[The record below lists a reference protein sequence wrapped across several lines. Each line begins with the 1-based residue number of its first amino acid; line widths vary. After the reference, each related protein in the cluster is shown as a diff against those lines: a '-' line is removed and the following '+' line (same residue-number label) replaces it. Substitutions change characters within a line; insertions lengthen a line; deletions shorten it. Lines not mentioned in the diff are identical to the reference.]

1 MWTTVCLDDP
11 ISHRASSDKQYFL
24 VHSKASMASI
34 LSSSENA
41 QNVWTAFQQG
51 ERPARVAL
59 ADFCSRALAD
69 GFRKNLLT
77 MEDVALEQLDFAC
90 AGGRRKKQSNFTSAL
105 TPYILERTDVWSTE
119 EDIHVML
126 RAKVTSNNN
135 NNNNNNNNS
144 VGQLEQAASALL
156 TRSLGTKTFV
166 AEAMNH
172 IACAVVQ
179 EKLRECVAKMGAVAF
194 IADGSILPRKSG
206 ANNAPMA
213 SPPAVPCKAPADSS
227 MKQTLQIELGSLR
240 PFLLGKPSVENE
252 TTLSI
257 TGMIIPKG
265 ITLIAGGGYHGK
277 VRCLFG
283 TSSFIL

>member
-11 ISHRASSDKQYFL
+11 ISHRASCDRQYFL

-41 QNVWTAFQQG
+41 ENVWTAFQHG
-51 ERPARVAL
+51 ERAARVAL
-59 ADFCSRALAD
+59 ADFCSRALTD

-90 AGGRRKKQSNFTSAL
+90 SGGRRKKQSNFTSAL
-105 TPYILERTDVWSTE
+105 TPYILERTDVWSTDE
-119 EDIHVML
+119 EIHVML
-126 RAKVTSNNN
+126 RAKVTSNDVNENN
-135 NNNNNNNNS
+135 NI
-144 VGQLEQAASALL
+144 VGQLELATSAILA
-156 TRSLGTKTFV
+156 RCLGTPTFV

-227 MKQTLQIELGSLR
+227 MKQTVQIELGSLR
-240 PFLLGKPSVENE
+240 EFLLAKPRVENE

-277 VRCLFG
+277 VC
-283 TSSFIL
+283 TS